1 MYTIDRSK
9 FYSYIVLLPIDK
21 LYFTCY
27 NKKNILVTSV
37 FFFIMNIFQSLRQ
50 LSNKLF
56 KKIRKR

>member
-27 NKKNILVTSV
+27 NKKKILVTSV
-37 FFFIMNIFQSLRQ
+37 FFL
-50 LSNKLF
+50 L
-56 KKIRKR
+56 

>member
-37 FFFIMNIFQSLRQ
+37 FFL
-50 LSNKLF
+50 L
-56 KKIRKR
+56 